1 MLQTEKYSKR
11 WRRFDIATGIIII
24 IFSAIVIAS
33 PMVTALTLT
42 FFLAIGLLAVGI
54 GMIGVGVTAASR
66 ALPKWLRAYDVAV
79 GAIAIIASII
89 FLSYP
94 TIAILS
100 AIVLLSIGLLFRGIW
115 GIAAGITVKR
125 LPIWYRAMLVWVGVL
140 TLAASGI
147 VISSPAAA
155 FLALKVLLSFS
166 LLINGIENIISG
178 VSGSR
183 LPRYY
188 GADLQI
194 ER

>member
-1 MLQTEKYSKR
+1 MLRIEKYSKG
-11 WRRFDIATGIIII
+11 WRSFDVATGIIII

-42 FFLAIGLLAVGI
+42 FFLSISLLALGV
-54 GMIGVGVTAASR
+54 GMIGIGAAVSH
-66 ALPKWLRAYDVAV
+66 LPKWLRAYDVAA
-79 GAIAIIASII
+79 GAIAIISSFV
-89 FLSYP
+89 FLAYP
-94 TIAILS
+94 AIAILS
-100 AIVLLSIGLLFRGIW
+100 AIILLSMSLLFRGIW
-115 GIAAGITVKR
+115 GIAAGITVKQ

-155 FLALKVLLSFS
+155 FLALTVLLSFS

-178 VSGSR
+178 VSRSR